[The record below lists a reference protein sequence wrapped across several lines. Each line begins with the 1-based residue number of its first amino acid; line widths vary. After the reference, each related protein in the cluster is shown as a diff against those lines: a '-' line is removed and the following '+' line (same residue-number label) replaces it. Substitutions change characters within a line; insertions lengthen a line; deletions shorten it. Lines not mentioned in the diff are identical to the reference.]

1 MPVMILRNFRGR
13 DVILRPSF
21 FHSWGLIDQRFKRLR
36 RLFLRMH
43 LHWRLRRQRQLPLLN
58 LPINIYYV
66 FILVEL
72 LDSRILLLRL
82 DEIWF
87 LINSAVTPAIII
99 IALRV
104 WLLFHSGALVHAVWC
119 CVHRALLMPF
129 VHEVWLVRYRA
140 LVGLRSIVQN
150 GIRHIL

>member
-1 MPVMILRNFRGR
+1 
-13 DVILRPSF
+13 
-21 FHSWGLIDQRFKRLR
+21 
-36 RLFLRMH
+36 MH

-82 DEIWF
+82 DKIWF

-104 WLLFHSGALVHAVWC
+104 WLLFYSGALVHAVRC
-119 CVHRALLMPF
+119 RVHRAFLMPF
-129 VHEVWLVRYRA
+129 VHEA
-140 LVGLRSIVQN
+140 
-150 GIRHIL
+150 

>member
-1 MPVMILRNFRGR
+1 
-13 DVILRPSF
+13 
-21 FHSWGLIDQRFKRLR
+21 
-36 RLFLRMH
+36 MH

-82 DEIWF
+82 DKIWF

-104 WLLFHSGALVHAVWC
+104 WLLFHSGALVHAV
-119 CVHRALLMPF
+119 
-129 VHEVWLVRYRA
+129 
-140 LVGLRSIVQN
+140 
-150 GIRHIL
+150 